1 MLTTNSKNETTPSK
15 EGVVFFVLFFPVR
28 LNGPTLSVSPK
39 KKDISLDILFV
50 YANMVVS
57 LVNVTG
63 KRWFLLEGYAMKKKY
78 YRVRLNGASE
88 LKVNSLSQ
96 VKKLIRGSDDW
107 HVSCF
112 TGSVAEGNLICEGAA
127 WSSYYDLLKKL
138 KWNVSKHMNT
148 DMLCYAI
155 YKSRIAK

>member
-1 MLTTNSKNETTPSK
+1 M
-15 EGVVFFVLFFPVR
+15 R

-50 YANMVVS
+50 CANMVAW

-96 VKKLIRGSDDW
+96 VKKLIQGRNDW
-107 HVSCF
+107 HVAHFKRGEALASIECIG
-112 TGSVAEGNLICEGAA
+112 TA
-127 WSSYYDLLKKL
+127 WVGIYDILRKN
-138 KWNVSKHMNT
+138 KWPKPIDST
-148 DMLCYAI
+148 SRLCLAI
-155 YKSRIAK
+155 RKSRIAK